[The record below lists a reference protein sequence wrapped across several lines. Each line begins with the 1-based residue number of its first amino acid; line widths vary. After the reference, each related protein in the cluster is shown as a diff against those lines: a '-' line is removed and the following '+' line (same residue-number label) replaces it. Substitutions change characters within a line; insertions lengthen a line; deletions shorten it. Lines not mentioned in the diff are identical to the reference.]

1 MSIRQFVNHLA
12 THILLLSITMKHAHP
27 HPLNLSLAATLA
39 RTHHGVPIVRR
50 THYTPQRIVPFNRIF
65 TVRRTDCGVHFF
77 LHDYQFERLWNEP
90 LRYLTRLSKF
100 CCIFAPDFSLYV
112 DMPEPVKRWNIYRNR
127 LIGAWL
133 QANGLTVIPTI
144 SWAETASF
152 DYCFDGIEPHG
163 TVAISTVGCRQNFN
177 ARKMWAKGTHEMIRR
192 LQPTNILIYGE
203 KIEFDF
209 KQIPTIYYSNEIT
222 ERLHNYDRKRKEI

>member
-1 MSIRQFVNHLA
+1 MRCDSDGIR
-12 THILLLSITMKHAHP
+12 THGPQLRRLPHSHAH
-27 HPLNLSLAATLA
+27 
-39 RTHHGVPIVRR
+39 HHGVPIIRR

-65 TVRRTDCGVHFF
+65 TVRRTNCGVHFF

-90 LRYLTRLSKF
+90 LRYLPRLSKF

-163 TVAISTVGCRQNFN
+163 TVAISTVGTGHN
-177 ARKMWAKGTHEMIRR
+177 ALSQLLWKRGAAKMME
-192 LQPTNILIYGE
+192 LLEPTTVIVYGNSR
-203 KIEFDF
+203 INFDF
-209 KQIPTIYYSNEIT
+209 GTAKVVTFENEIIN
-222 ERLHNYDRKRKEI
+222 RLRTHGR